1 MDVET
6 LVGALTPNER
16 DELLERLT
24 TAADS
29 TDNEPNDTED
39 TSGCCGGARSKAN
52 RRATRNEMRQMC
64 CGG

>member
-6 LVGALTPNER
+6 LVGALTANER

-24 TAADS
+24 TPANS

-39 TSGCCGGARSKAN
+39 ASGCCGGARSKAH
-52 RRATRNEMRQMC
+52 RRAMKSEMRQMC